1 MYHPTKKF
9 IFIHPPK
16 CAGTSIRLVLREH
29 YGSYDKNIKFEP
41 FYINLSNEGIDY
53 TMSVHSQLS
62 EFAQFINDRHGK
74 GVFKRPEW
82 YVFAVIRNP
91 FDRLVSFYHH
101 LLVNRNLRNNN
112 RFSLTFDEWVCKKL
126 NREDFALNRTYKSM
140 FHYNNEVSIDH
151 FIRQENIE
159 QDAKIVFDKLGIP
172 DFELGHMK
180 HNTNRKEYDYRK
192 YYNDE
197 TKEIV
202 SKLFE
207 WDINYFGYKF

>member
-16 CAGTSIRLVLREH
+16 CAGTSIREILRKH
-29 YGSYDKNIKFEP
+29 YGSYHKNIEFEP
-41 FYINLSNEGIDY
+41 FYMPLSSEGINY
-53 TMSVHSQLS
+53 QISVHAQLS
-62 EFAQFINDRHGK
+62 RFAQFIDDRHGA
-74 GVFKRPEW
+74 GFFKRPEW

-101 LLVNRNLRNNN
+101 IFVNRDNK
-112 RFSLTFDEWVCKKL
+112 LTFDEWVCKQLKQD
-126 NREDFALNRTYKSM
+126 DFALNRTYQSM

-159 QDAKIVFDKLGIP
+159 QDAKIVFNKLGIR
-172 DFELGHMK
+172 DFILPHVK
-180 HNTNRKEYDYRK
+180 HNTNREEYEYRK